1 MSTVTYAMGV
11 FYTAKL
17 VAMVIP
23 ELLDFITIS
32 VKALHGLL

>member
-1 MSTVTYAMGV
+1 MSTVAYTMEV
-11 FYTAKL
+11 FYTAEL